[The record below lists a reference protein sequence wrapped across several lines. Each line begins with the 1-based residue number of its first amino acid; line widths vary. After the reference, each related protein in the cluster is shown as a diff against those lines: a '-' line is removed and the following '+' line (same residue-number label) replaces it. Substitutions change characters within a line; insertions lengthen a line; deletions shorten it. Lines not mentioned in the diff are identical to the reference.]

1 MISLKDVIAG
11 YRGIEIIKNI
21 DIFFEKGSITSI
33 IGKNGCGKTTLIKTA
48 SWLLKPYSGN
58 IMLDGES
65 ICNIPDKK
73 LARKISFLPQIRIAP
88 NISVY
93 NLVMHGRFPY
103 LGFSRIPHDEDKA
116 IVENALEKLGL
127 KKYRNKNVKELS
139 GGERQKVYLAMV
151 LAQDTDCIFLYEPT
165 TYLDINHQLEI
176 LDIIKELKNMGKA
189 VIMAIHDLNSAL
201 TYCDKVCLL
210 DKGEIVIFDTPEAV
224 YNSREIE
231 RVFRVKCDEI
241 HLEEKDQSQYIFSI

>member
-1 MISLKDVIAG
+1 MV
-11 YRGIEIIKNI
+11 
-21 DIFFEKGSITSI
+21 EK
-33 IGKNGCGKTTLIKTA
+33 
-48 SWLLKPYSGN
+48 
-58 IMLDGES
+58 
-65 ICNIPDKK
+65 
-73 LARKISFLPQIRIAP
+73 
-88 NISVY
+88 
-93 NLVMHGRFPY
+93 
-103 LGFSRIPHDEDKA
+103 
-116 IVENALEKLGL
+116 ALEKLGL

-151 LAQDTDCIFLYEPT
+151 LAQDADYIFLDEPT

-189 VIMAIHDLNSAL
+189 VIMSIHDLNSAL

-210 DKGEIVIFDTPEAV
+210 DKGEIIIFDTPEAV

-241 HLEEKDQSQYIFSI
+241 YMEERGRSQYVFSI

>member
-1 MISLKDVIAG
+1 MIRLKDITAG
-11 YRGIEIIKNI
+11 YRGTEIIKNI
-21 DIFFEKGSITSI
+21 DISFEKGSITSI

-48 SWLLKPYSGN
+48 SRLLKPFSGD
-58 IMLDGES
+58 IILDGES
-65 ICNIPDKK
+65 IYNIPDKK
-73 LARKISFLPQIRIAP
+73 LARKISFLPQIRNVP

-103 LGFSRIPHDEDKA
+103 LGFPRIPQDEDKA
-116 IVENALEKLGL
+116 IVENVLEKLDL

-151 LAQDTDCIFLYEPT
+151 LAQDTYYIFLDEPT

-176 LDIIKELKNMGKA
+176 LDIIKELKNMGRA

-231 RVFRVKCDEI
+231 RVFRVKCDEVYM
-241 HLEEKDQSQYIFSI
+241 EEKGQNQYIFSI

>member
-1 MISLKDVIAG
+1 MIRLKDITAG
-11 YRGIEIIKNI
+11 YRGTEIIKNI
-21 DIFFEKGSITSI
+21 DISFEKGSITSI

-48 SWLLKPYSGN
+48 SRLLKPFSGD
-58 IMLDGES
+58 IILDGES
-65 ICNIPDKK
+65 IYNIPDKK
-73 LARKISFLPQIRIAP
+73 LERKISFLPQIRNVP

-103 LGFSRIPHDEDKA
+103 LGFPRIPQDEDKA
-116 IVENALEKLGL
+116 IVENVLEKLDL

-151 LAQDTDCIFLYEPT
+151 LAQDTYYIFLDEPT

-176 LDIIKELKNMGKA
+176 LDIIKELKNMGRA

-231 RVFRVKCDEI
+231 RVFRVKCDEVYM
-241 HLEEKDQSQYIFSI
+241 EEKGQNQYIFSI

>member
-1 MISLKDVIAG
+1 MIRLKDITSG
-11 YRGIEIIKNI
+11 YRGTEIIKNI
-21 DIFFEKGSITSI
+21 DISFEKGSITSI

-48 SWLLKPYSGN
+48 SGLLKPFSGD

-65 ICNIPDKK
+65 IYNISDKK
-73 LARKISFLPQIRIAP
+73 LARKISFLPQIRNAP

-103 LGFSRIPHDEDKA
+103 LGFPRIPQDKDKA

-127 KKYRNKNVKELS
+127 KEYRNKNVKELS

-151 LAQDTDCIFLYEPT
+151 LAQDTDYIFLDEPT
-165 TYLDINHQLEI
+165 TYLDINHELEI
-176 LDIIKELKNMGKA
+176 LDIIKELKNMGRT

-210 DKGEIVIFDTPEAV
+210 DKGEIVIFDTPESV
-224 YNSREIE
+224 YSSREIE
-231 RVFRVKCDEI
+231 RVFRVKCDEVYM
-241 HLEEKDQSQYIFSI
+241 EEKGQRQYVFSI

>member
-1 MISLKDVIAG
+1 MIRLKNIISG
-11 YRGIEIIKNI
+11 YSGTEIIKNI
-21 DIFFEKGSITSI
+21 DISFEKGSITSI
-33 IGKNGCGKTTLIKTA
+33 IGKNGCGKTTLLKTA
-48 SWLLKPYSGN
+48 SWLLKPFSGN

-65 ICNIPDKK
+65 IYNIPDKK
-73 LARKISFLPQIRIAP
+73 LAKKISFLPQIRIAP

-103 LGFSRIPHDEDKA
+103 LGFPRIPHDEDRA

-151 LAQDTDCIFLYEPT
+151 LAQDTDYIFLDEPT

-176 LDIIKELKNMGKA
+176 LDIIKELRSMGRA

-201 TYCDKVCLL
+201 TCCDKVCLL
-210 DKGEIVIFDTPEAV
+210 DKGEIVISDTAEAV

-241 HLEEKDQSQYIFSI
+241 YIEEKGQSQYVFSI